1 MQIVRVHWDK
11 CYGMCEQYA
20 VETEREKKKISLEKT
35 EDFQRWGDMY
45 KSWAILD
52 EKEMTKSGTE
62 IKTQGIA

>member
-1 MQIVRVHWDK
+1 MVCVNN
-11 CYGMCEQYA
+11 A

-45 KSWAILD
+45 NSWAILD
-52 EKEMTKSGTE
+52 EKEMTKSGKE